1 MHELSLVTGLF
12 EILEEKAGE
21 AGVGKITSVTVRV
34 GRLSGIVPDLL
45 ETAFDA
51 FKKGTIASRARLHV
65 EVIPVKVRCRNCGV
79 ETPTEEPVFLCR
91 TCGSPEI
98 EILEGRELVL
108 ERFEAEKP
116 VRGKKR

>member
-1 MHELSLVTGLF
+1 VHELSLVTGLF

-45 ETAFDA
+45 KSAFDA
-51 FKKGTIASRARLHV
+51 FKKGTIASRARLCI
-65 EVIPVKVRCRNCGV
+65 EVIPVKVRCRACGV
-79 ETPTEEPVFLCR
+79 ETSTDEPVFICR
-91 TCGSPEI
+91 TCGAPEI

-108 ERFEAEKP
+108 EKFEAEKP
-116 VRGKKR
+116 ARRKRR